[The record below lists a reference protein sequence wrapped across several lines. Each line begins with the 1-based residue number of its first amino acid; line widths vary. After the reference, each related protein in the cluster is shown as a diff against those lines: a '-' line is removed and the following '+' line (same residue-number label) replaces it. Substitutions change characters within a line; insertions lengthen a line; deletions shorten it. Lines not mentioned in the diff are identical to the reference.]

1 MKLIHKLLLTA
12 PLLGLAACAT
22 PQPKDF
28 NTIAIGTPLG
38 DHAPVAIVD
47 TRTTT
52 QRTTRSEPLGGVS
65 ALYLGDDKFS
75 PGPVSLLASRLGRHA
90 SELGSAET
98 ITLKE
103 FEVRV
108 VDPGAKAVDSNQL
121 MTAAAS
127 AGPMGLVAAPL
138 AGALI
143 SAIEFGRREITT
155 RSVVEIGVGARRFR
169 GVAYKSFG
177 SVVTEADIAKTI
189 DAALADLEVN
199 LAKGE
204 ASTE

>member
-1 MKLIHKLLLTA
+1 
-12 PLLGLAACAT
+12 
-22 PQPKDF
+22 
-28 NTIAIGTPLG
+28 
-38 DHAPVAIVD
+38 
-47 TRTTT
+47 
-52 QRTTRSEPLGGVS
+52 
-65 ALYLGDDKFS
+65 
-75 PGPVSLLASRLGRHA
+75 
-90 SELGSAET
+90 
-98 ITLKE
+98 
-103 FEVRV
+103 
-108 VDPGAKAVDSNQL
+108 
-121 MTAAAS
+121 
-127 AGPMGLVAAPL
+127 MGLVAAPL

>member
-1 MKLIHKLLLTA
+1 
-12 PLLGLAACAT
+12 
-22 PQPKDF
+22 
-28 NTIAIGTPLG
+28 
-38 DHAPVAIVD
+38 
-47 TRTTT
+47 
-52 QRTTRSEPLGGVS
+52 
-65 ALYLGDDKFS
+65 
-75 PGPVSLLASRLGRHA
+75 
-90 SELGSAET
+90 
-98 ITLKE
+98 
-103 FEVRV
+103 
-108 VDPGAKAVDSNQL
+108 
-121 MTAAAS
+121 
-127 AGPMGLVAAPL
+127 MGLVAAPL

-169 GVAYKSFG
+169 GVAYNSFG